1 MLQTLGNSN
10 GVPEQCTALYGSSHW
25 ESGIHDICSDYMYV
39 QSAVQH
45 AGLSIVLG
53 VTKHEWERLRI
64 KFWAVKFDESV
75 AGGSGAFGV
84 SGYVA
89 LASEVRGKRGQL
101 ERQRDE
107 R

>member
-1 MLQTLGNSN
+1 MYR
-10 GVPEQCTALYGSSHW
+10 VPCNTRDCPSFSELRS
-25 ESGIHDICSDYMYV
+25 
-39 QSAVQH
+39 
-45 AGLSIVLG
+45 
-53 VTKHEWERLRI
+53 TKWERLRI
-64 KFWAVKFDESV
+64 KFWAVKFEESV